1 MESKDNAHF
10 CELFED
16 PLHTFFIVQEMAVQ
30 SDLQALSIRKHT
42 SEGNENKNEA
52 YAIKKSNT
60 PKPGGRSPALA
71 FTCTEERFGR

>member
-1 MESKDNAHF
+1 
-10 CELFED
+10 
-16 PLHTFFIVQEMAVQ
+16 MAVQ